1 MKLKKVIIETL
12 QNCLLVFSIV
22 LIVCQSSFAISRQA
36 VAPKDRIALSESI
49 QHRGSWK
56 SGDIILEYQYDKL
69 PDVTKLSIQGSA
81 NVCLMDEFK
90 VWVLYLDD
98 NGKILERK
106 LVYASGYRSNPSI
119 GRQYKLSFENA
130 FEMPPEI
137 TYLAFRTFVRP
148 RIGRD
153 Q

>member
-98 NGKILERK
+98 NGKILEK
-106 LVYASGYRSNPSI
+106 KMVFASGY
-119 GRQYKLSFENA
+119 
-130 FEMPPEI
+130 
-137 TYLAFRTFVRP
+137 
-148 RIGRD
+148 
-153 Q
+153 